1 MTALSQWINN
11 LSIWTRLLFALLV
24 VEIITMSIVVAAT
37 IGTFERLGAA
47 STGSLGNARTIVL
60 LQSLAAVFAFGATAI
75 VAVQFVKALAA
86 RITVLTHLVN
96 QQVDSS
102 NLNLKL
108 DPQNEDEFGLLIKSL
123 NRLGES
129 YHNNLRIVEQRAHEM
144 ETINVVAA
152 TINRT
157 FDLQEVLDVSLR
169 EVLRAS
175 NCDVGAM
182 YMWDERTQNLNLV
195 SYVGLSERT
204 IRDVFSF
211 QLGHGLI
218 GETGRSHEMIVIE
231 NSFEHPKYGPRMPQ
245 GMPKTQV
252 GIPFLDV
259 PGKLLGVMMVGTAQL
274 RTFSPAELKLLR
286 TVAHQVSLAID
297 KAQLYA
303 QVSMHAEELE
313 QIVQART
320 KMLNEAIKELSV
332 ALEKAKEADRVK
344 SLLLSTVSHELRTP
358 LATIKGNT
366 SMLRAH
372 HKQLGPDDLV
382 AHLGDI
388 EEETD
393 KLTDLISSLLEM
405 SRIDAGILRIQPHP
419 FEIVD
424 VLASTVNA
432 AQLRMPERDVTL
444 KLDLNA
450 GNTLTLGDAR
460 RVDQIV
466 ANLMNNA
473 AKYSAE
479 GQAIEVALTQEDD
492 MMIVSVRDFGKGI
505 APEYLEHIFDRF
517 YQIGN
522 TGDST
527 RDGVGLGL
535 AICKGLVDA
544 HGGKIWVES
553 TVGVGSTF
561 SFSLP
566 AAQLEEVVRH

>member
-1 MTALSQWINN
+1 MND
-11 LSIWTRLLFALLV
+11 LSIWTRLLIALLI
-24 VEIITMSIVVAAT
+24 VELITMSIVVTAT
-37 IGTFERLGAA
+37 IA
-47 STGSLGNARTIVL
+47 SYDQIGLQPNAFNSDLRSIVL
-60 LQSLAAVFAFGATAI
+60 TQALSAVFAFGATAI
-75 VAVQFVKALAA
+75 VAVQFVKQLAE
-86 RITVLTHLVN
+86 RIKMLTKLVD
-96 QQVDSS
+96 QQVD
-102 NLNLKL
+102 NADLNLKL
-108 DPQNEDEFGLLIKSL
+108 EPQNKDEFGRLVAALS
-123 NRLGES
+123 RLGQS
-129 YHNNLRIVEQRAHEM
+129 YYTTINAVQRRADEM

-169 EVLRAS
+169 EVLKAA

-195 SYVGLSERT
+195 SYVGLSEKT
-204 IRDVFSF
+204 IRHIFSF
-211 QLGHGLI
+211 QLGRGLV
-218 GETGRSHEMIVIE
+218 GETGSGNQMVVVE
-231 NSFEHPKYGPRMPQ
+231 NIHEHPRYGKDVPEGIPT
-245 GMPKTQV
+245 TQV

-259 PGKLLGVMMVGTAQL
+259 PGKLLGVMMVGTAHH
-274 RTFSPAELKLLR
+274 RTFTPGELQLLR

-313 QIVQART
+313 GIVQART
-320 KMLNEAIKELSV
+320 KMLNEAIKELSI

-366 SMLRAH
+366 SMLRTH
-372 HKQLGPDDLV
+372 HQQIGPEDLV
-382 AHLGDI
+382 EHLGDI

-424 VLASTVNA
+424 VLQSTVHA
-432 AQLRMPERDVTL
+432 AQMRMPNRRVSLRVAEAFEDRL
-444 KLDLNA
+444 A
-450 GNTLTLGDAR
+450 LGDAR

-473 AKYSAE
+473 AKYSEADAPIDVFLR
-479 GQAIEVALTQEDD
+479 QDND
-492 MMIVSVRDFGKGI
+492 MLVVSIKDCGKGI
-505 APEYLEHIFDRF
+505 EPKYLEHIFDRF

-522 TGDST
+522 TGDSS

-535 AICKGLVDA
+535 SICKGLVDA

-553 TVGVGSTF
+553 TLGSGSTF

-566 AAQLEEVVRH
+566 IAQMEEVVSN